1 MAPKGAAVVE
11 ASKGGVILG
20 TPVPADTINAG
31 QSVGDRFRGQMEMAY
46 AQRSRYATDMYARL
60 TAAAEVLDPSKNEGP
75 MPNAVSRTWQHAVY
89 GYSRVVPELGVAT
102 IYMGNVMSRVKLQIG
117 RRNPD
122 GTVEQNIDADAP
134 LEDGGIDPKI
144 LALANAGLQE
154 LQAVRGGQGELM
166 RSFGEKDFLCGEA
179 YLVRQSTPQGNRYEC
194 LSVNELLR
202 EGNHYQIYYGPG
214 YAPESVPPDVL
225 PIRIWR
231 ADSQYGRVAT
241 SSARSCIEI
250 LEELAILTRLV
261 RASAISRMALS
272 GILAIA
278 SEFDTP
284 QNKAA
289 ADANQSEEQVPFFV
303 DMVNT
308 GAKAIDDPA
317 SAAAWSPFLLVGP
330 RDLIENG
337 IKYIKLAQDDNIAI
351 AHRDEALQRLAQG
364 LDLPVEVIMG
374 HQSTTFA
381 NAAQVNDDTFKLH
394 IEPAAARFTDAA
406 TVAHLWPYMADK
418 MGIQAESV
426 QQNGYPPEILTV
438 AVTYDASDLVARPDR
453 ASLVIDLFRYDKTQM
468 SIALAEVRDVLG
480 LDPQGGPD
488 EIETSTRIDAIRL
501 QGIKETVA
509 ASPADAAVPLSKAA
523 AGGAVKAGQSEG
535 EAAIEAGATS
545 GNQPVAGG
553 GPAPA
558 TDGSDGP
565 AVPSAAAAMAAE
577 RLAIMV
583 TGAADLTLER
593 AVEKIGA
600 KLRAKVHGADA
611 TAVAGVD
618 NERVALTLGTVKVKR
633 ILGRDVP
640 AAAELRA
647 FHTRVHMWA
656 AELGVPEPAAKAQAA
671 TQLVA
676 NRLAERLFGT
686 STDGV
691 ATSELAA
698 VLSGG

>member
-1 MAPKGAAVVE
+1 MVE
-11 ASKGGVILG
+11 AARGVLVG
-20 TPVPADTINAG
+20 SDVPAGSIDVDDPRSAQWLG
-31 QSVGDRFRGQMEMAY
+31 QIQTAMATRSKYTTEM
-46 AQRSRYATDMYARL
+46 MARL
-60 TAAAEVLDPSKNEGP
+60 TAAAEVLDPAKNEGP

-102 IYMGNVMSRVKLQIG
+102 IYMGNVLSRVKLKIG

-122 GTVEQNIDADAP
+122 GSVEQNIDADAP
-134 LEDGGIDPKI
+134 VGEGGIDPKI
-144 LALANAGLQE
+144 LALAEEGLQE
-154 LQAVRGGQGELM
+154 LQATRGGQGELL

-179 YLVRQSTPQGNRYEC
+179 YLVRQSTPMGKRYDC

-202 EGNHYQIYYGPG
+202 EGNSYQIYWGPG
-214 YAPESVPPDVL
+214 YSPEPVDADTK

-231 ADSQYGRVAT
+231 PDSQYGRVAT

-284 QNKAA
+284 QNRAA

-337 IKYIKLAQDDNIAI
+337 IKYIQLAKDDNNSI

-394 IEPAAARFTDAA
+394 VEPAAARFTDAC
-406 TVAHLWPYMADK
+406 TIAHLWPYMADK
-418 MGIQAESV
+418 LGIQPDAVEAA
-426 QQNGYPPEILTV
+426 GYPDEILTV
-438 AVTYDASDLVARPDR
+438 AITYDATDLVSKPDR
-453 ASLVIDLFRYDKTQM
+453 AVLMTDLFRNDKTQM
-468 SIALAEVRDVLG
+468 AVALAEIREVMG
-480 LDPQGGPD
+480 LDPEGGPD
-488 EIETSTRIDAIRL
+488 EVETSTRIDAVRL
-501 QGIKETVA
+501 SNIKETVA
-509 ASPADAAVPLSKAA
+509 ASPADAAVPLSKAG
-523 AGGAVKAGQSEG
+523 AGGAVKAGESEG
-535 EAAIEAGATS
+535 AQTIEHGGTSQPAAPT
-545 GNQPVAGG
+545 
-553 GPAPA
+553 
-558 TDGSDGP
+558 
-565 AVPSAAAAMAAE
+565 AAAMAAE

-593 AVEKIGA
+593 AVDKIGA
-600 KLRAKVHGADA
+600 KLRTKVRGTDA
-611 TAVAGVD
+611 TAVSAVGND
-618 NERVALTLGTVKVKR
+618 RVAATLGASKVSR
-633 ILGRDVP
+633 LLGRDVP

-647 FHTRVHMWA
+647 FHMKVHTWA
-656 AELGVPEPAAKAQAA
+656 AELGVPDPAAKAQAT

-676 NRLAERLFGT
+676 QRLTERLFGT
-686 STDGV
+686 AMDGV
-691 ATSELAA
+691 AMAELAA
-698 VLSGG
+698 VLSGD